1 MKTTVDK
8 AEATQMGHSARALE
22 LVVFVAAASSATP
35 ARAQTGPYSFF
46 AVAPC
51 RVVDTRGANATNGGP
66 ALNPHATRDFSIRGN
81 CGVPASAAAVSL
93 NVTIA
98 NPTAASWL
106 SLWPSGSP
114 RPNVSTINF

>member
-1 MKTTVDK
+1 
-8 AEATQMGHSARALE
+8 
-22 LVVFVAAASSATP
+22 
-35 ARAQTGPYSFF
+35 
-46 AVAPC
+46 PC

-66 ALNPHATRDFSIRGN
+66 ALNPLATRDFSIRGN

-114 RPNVSTINF
+114 RPNVSTINFSALDIALANGAIVALSSASSDLSVFNAAGNVHLILDVTGYFQ